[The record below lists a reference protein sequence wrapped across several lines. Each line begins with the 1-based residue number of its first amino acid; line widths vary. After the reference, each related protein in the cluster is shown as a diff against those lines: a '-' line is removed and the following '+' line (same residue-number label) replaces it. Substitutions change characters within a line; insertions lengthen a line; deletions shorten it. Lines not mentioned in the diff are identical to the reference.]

1 MSDDPDPKA
10 PPPEA
15 TPEAKPEAKGSRTQ
29 KDRADQKR
37 QEKLDLIRDQLDS
50 GQLTIRK
57 MTPAE
62 RAKNPPKPRPPK
74 RGRP

>member
-1 MSDDPDPKA
+1 MSDESDRKG
-10 PPPEA
+10 A
-15 TPEAKPEAKGSRTQ
+15 TPPAKGATPPSKGSKTQ

-62 RAKNPPKPRPPK
+62 REKNPPKPRPPK
-74 RGRP
+74 RQRP

>member
-1 MSDDPDPKA
+1 MSDESDRKA
-10 PPPEA
+10 AP
-15 TPEAKPEAKGSRTQ
+15 PEAKGSRTQ

-74 RGRP
+74 RQRP